1 MVNNINNNTISEA
14 DAKQKLNALN
24 EIKKT
29 EIKGKRFITSQ
40 KILLKLF
47 DELIETIFNNN
58 VSVNKDNNDVS
69 VNEDNNENEDENEHG
84 SESDS
89 KHDDDDEQYYK
100 IKQLN
105 NYFKM
110 IDARKPFEEQIEI
123 LKKKDFLNEC
133 WHDDKELNIKIFKV
147 KVAYFIN
154 DLDEQLFEKIF
165 GHTFV
170 ALADKLINTRGK
182 EENRI
187 FINDIKKIEIKFT
200 KKMILVIS

>member
-69 VNEDNNENEDENEHG
+69 VNEDNNENEDENDHG

-105 NYFKM
+105 NYFKT

-182 EENRI
+182 EEHRI
-187 FINDIKKIEIKFT
+187 FINDI
-200 KKMILVIS
+200 

>member
-69 VNEDNNENEDENEHG
+69 VNEDNNENENENDHG

-89 KHDDDDEQYYK
+89 DHDDDDKQYYK

-105 NYFKM
+105 NYFKT
-110 IDARKPFEEQIEI
+110 IDETKPFEEQIEI
-123 LKKKDFLNEC
+123 LKKKRFS
-133 WHDDKELNIKIFKV
+133 K
-147 KVAYFIN
+147 
-154 DLDEQLFEKIF
+154 
-165 GHTFV
+165 
-170 ALADKLINTRGK
+170 
-182 EENRI
+182 
-187 FINDIKKIEIKFT
+187 
-200 KKMILVIS
+200 

>member
-69 VNEDNNENEDENEHG
+69 VNEDNNENENENDHG

-89 KHDDDDEQYYK
+89 EHDDDDKQYYK

-105 NYFKM
+105 NYFKT
-110 IDARKPFEEQIEI
+110 IDETKPFEEQIEI
-123 LKKKDFLNEC
+123 LKKKRFS
-133 WHDDKELNIKIFKV
+133 K
-147 KVAYFIN
+147 
-154 DLDEQLFEKIF
+154 
-165 GHTFV
+165 
-170 ALADKLINTRGK
+170 
-182 EENRI
+182 
-187 FINDIKKIEIKFT
+187 
-200 KKMILVIS
+200 